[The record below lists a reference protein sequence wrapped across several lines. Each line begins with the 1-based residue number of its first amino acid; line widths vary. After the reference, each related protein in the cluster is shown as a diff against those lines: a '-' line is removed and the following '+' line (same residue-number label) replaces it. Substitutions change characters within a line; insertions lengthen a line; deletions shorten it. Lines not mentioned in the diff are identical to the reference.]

1 MRDLNFFESYIE
13 KREFKFQKNHLLYGL
28 LILSI
33 VGILGYSLAN
43 QLKIGNLNADI
54 VERKEVAEN
63 PVTVKKVEEI
73 KALETEVSTFRDEVN
88 KIIQLDQSIEA
99 KDVIGEDLLKQ
110 IRSKMPR
117 DLFLSN
123 ISIYERDIQI
133 SGIARDTYS
142 IAEFVKGLEIMEESE
157 SIFISSINSIE
168 DYYNFALNLTL
179 KDVSID
185 GDESVEEEEFQDEA
199 TN

>member
-13 KREFKFQKNHLLYGL
+13 KREFKFQKIHLLYGL

>member
-54 VERKEVAEN
+54 DERKKVAEN

-73 KALETEVSTFRDEVN
+73 KALETQVNTFRDEVN

-185 GDESVEEEEFQDEA
+185 GDESVEEEFQDEA

>member
-1 MRDLNFFESYIE
+1 MRDLNFFESYVE

-73 KALETEVSTFRDEVN
+73 KALETQVNTFRDEVN